1 MWFSDDTWSMLG
13 LAQLPGKFCGTKMTD
28 IVSAEKR
35 SAMMAGIKGKNTKPE
50 MTVRKALFA
59 QGFRFRLHY
68 KKLPGNPDIVLPK
81 HQVAIFV
88 HGCFWH
94 MHSNCKLSKIPSS
107 RPEFWISKL
116 KANASRDKQAT
127 SQLLQ
132 LGWRVLVIWECH
144 LKSTANVERLQIS
157 LSNWIRGQS
166 AYGVMSE
173 LPDS

>member
-1 MWFSDDTWSMLG
+1 MLR
-13 LAQLPGKFCGTKMTD
+13 LALLPRIICGIKMTD

-35 SAMMAGIKGKNTKPE
+35 SAMMAGIRGKNTKPE

-81 HQVAIFV
+81 YQVAIFV

-94 MHSNCKLSKIPSS
+94 MHSNCKLSRIPSS
-107 RPEFWISKL
+107 RPEFWLSKL
-116 KANASRDKQAT
+116 KANASRDRQTT

-132 LGWRVLVIWECH
+132 LGWRVMVIWECH
-144 LKSTANVERLQIS
+144 LKSTANLERLQTS
-157 LSNWIRGQS
+157 LSNWIRGKS

-173 LPDS
+173 LPD